1 MSALQITGLE
11 KRYGS
16 FTALSDVSLDVR
28 PGEFHGL
35 IGPNGSGKSSFLKC
49 IAGAHL
55 PSAGRVTFAGRDIT
69 GATPR
74 QRIRG
79 GMSIKFQMTSII
91 PDLTVYDHMLLA
103 CQSAEPILSLVL
115 SRSRALHHDRIR
127 ARLHEFWLAD
137 RAHDR
142 AGTLS
147 HGEQQWLEIAMAM
160 ALEPRLLLLDEPT
173 AGMSVEERRMTG
185 ELLAPLRGRCA
196 VIIVEHDLDFIRG
209 LVDRITVLD
218 QGRVLASGTV
228 DEIQANERVQ
238 NVYLKR
244 S

>member
-1 MSALQITGLE
+1 MSALQITALQ

-16 FTALSDVSLDVR
+16 FDALSDVSLTVM

-55 PSAGRVTFAGRDIT
+55 PTAGRLTFAGRDIT
-69 GATPR
+69 DASPR
-74 QRIRG
+74 TRVRA
-79 GMSIKFQMTSII
+79 GMSIKFQTTSII
-91 PDLTVYDHMLLA
+91 PELTVYDHMLLA
-103 CQSAEPILSLVL
+103 CQSAEPILPLLL
-115 SRSRALHHDRIR
+115 SRSRAAHHDRIT
-127 ARLHEFWLAD
+127 ARLREFWLAD
-137 RAHDR
+137 RADHR
-142 AGTLS
+142 AGNLS

-185 ELLAPLRGRCA
+185 TLLAPLRGRCA
-196 VIIVEHDLDFIRG
+196 IIIVEHDLDFIRG

-218 QGRVLASGTV
+218 QGRVLATGTV
-228 DEIQANERVQ
+228 AEIQANERVQ